1 MSDSVPTLQYWL
13 DRLREGDPAA
23 RNELIRHSRERFRL
37 LIRQMMRRFPGLRE
51 WEETSDVLQNVLIRL
66 DRVLRLIDVPT
77 ALEFL
82 RLAAYH
88 INFEL
93 IDLSRHHYGPMGR
106 GTNLVPPGHDGDPFP
121 EPIDGAENP
130 YDLAKWTSLHEYIA
144 NLPEDE
150 RQMWALLYY
159 HGLTQE
165 EAAAL
170 LGMAL
175 RTLQRR
181 WHDAMIRCRTALG
194 DDWPL

>member
-1 MSDSVPTLQYWL
+1 M
-13 DRLREGDPAA
+13 REGDPEA
-23 RNELIRHSRERFRL
+23 RNELISHSRERFRL
-37 LIRQMMRRFPGLRE
+37 LIRQMMRRFPGLHE

-66 DRVLRLIDVPT
+66 DRVLQAIVVPT
-77 ALEFL
+77 ALDFL
-82 RLAAYH
+82 RLAAHH

-106 GTNLVPPGHDGDPFP
+106 GTNLVPPGHDGDPIP
-121 EPIDGAENP
+121 DPIDRADDP
-130 YDLAKWTSLHEYIA
+130 YDLTGWTALHEYIA
-144 NLPEDE
+144 NLPEDK
-150 RQMWALLYY
+150 RQLWALLYY

-175 RTLQRR
+175 RTLQRH